1 MKLKRVTV
9 AWMLILVLLF
19 QIVLPITS
27 IATEETKTIVFNDQN
42 LYTAIKETLGESI
55 INYDDIAKTIVISNS
70 SLAEITKLELKNKDI
85 KDISGLENFTE
96 LEYLELSGNE
106 LTADS
111 NLEVLLKLEKAT
123 TIDLSTNKIDS
134 LEKIKSL
141 YEAGKLIVTGQI
153 INYVELVKV
162 DTEAQQTAAII
173 SKPDILT
180 YVYDNED
187 KYSKISVQSDNDNLA
202 NNKFKLDTTRITVGK
217 IDKQYELYSG
227 KLNVSTTIESG
238 DFKGSIIKL
247 AYVVFD
253 DNCEGIVFK
262 DENLYKAI
270 KAQLTAGQKENSDLA
285 SYDAPSTEEDESR
298 TLYEAAYD
306 DELILIIEKDIL
318 NNDITSFILDNH
330 QIEDLTGIEYF
341 RALTVLSLNKNYIE
355 DVSKILE
362 LQNGK
367 IKLRE
372 EIIAK
377 LEGLKS
383 ELSELNSNL
392 EKTKK
397 EQEQNK
403 KDIES
408 KQKEVTTI
416 IQKYIKT
423 QIPEEEQK
431 AIADGAI
438 YSDILEKVKVIN
450 INDTDD
456 EGKVKDI
463 KNISYNNYTTS
474 GIYNSTYSTELET
487 KLSELKTVL
496 NKDAE
501 YPKIISDNEEK
512 IKAKIEKFEKTYSRW
527 MQLISIISDETM
539 KMSLT
544 KYYNDMTGEE
554 IKTNFA
560 KLKEVILEEHSTIE
574 SKVEELTSDELRIF
588 TNGIL
593 SEDTVTKEEAKKQF
607 EDWDKIINEL
617 PEEYDSITN
626 IAKRLNNLKT
636 RQNYIYKLELKNF
649 SDEDIQKIAKRLA
662 NADTSKVTIDNLENL
677 YLNHNNIS
685 SLDVI
690 SSIPNLKEL
699 DLSYNLITD
708 LQLMKDSE
716 LQKTIIT
723 LNLGYNMYIDDASYL
738 QKFSKLQELSL
749 AGNNISDI
757 SQLDYSKFTKLTDLN
772 LSDNKIS
779 DLKNVLKQLKKLK
792 NFYVEDNEEKTNQKI
807 AGGFVINNQ
816 YITMNVEI
824 PQTSAKTAT
833 IALPNIFTQ
842 AEKFQPGI
850 VYFEN
855 ATLQQGTATVT
866 VPTTQTGTNKKVVSI
881 KGNDSIAN
889 GTTCEIN
896 YTVTKNVES
905 VNLDKTSLELKV
917 GETAQLTATVT
928 PDNATNKNINWS
940 SSNNE
945 VATVENGT
953 VRALAEGKTTITVT
967 TEDGNKV
974 ATCEVR
980 VEKIKLDK
988 IEVKTNPN
996 KVEYKIGE
1004 NLDTTGLVLL
1014 ATYTD
1019 ENTKE
1024 ITTGFECNPTT
1035 LNTEGTQEI
1044 KVSYTEDE
1052 ITKETAFS
1060 VNVIKEQEAE
1070 IEEKEELKVV
1080 VGYTTST
1087 GNGINYI
1094 EKVNSKTGIQ
1104 EFKDRII
1111 PNKTDA
1117 QIKVI
1122 SKDQEVTE
1130 GYIGT
1135 GMTVEISSGDEKIT
1149 YNVIVTGDCTGD
1161 GIADFNDILV
1171 INKYRLNKVQI
1182 EGEYLKAAD
1191 VTNDGNADFSDILQI
1206 NKYRLGKIEIL

>member
-27 IATEETKTIVFNDQN
+27 IATEETKTIVFNDKN

-96 LEYLELSGNE
+96 LEYLELSGND

-123 TIDLSTNKIDS
+123 TIDLSTNKIEN
-134 LEKIKSL
+134 LEKIRSL
-141 YEAGKLIVTGQI
+141 YEAGRLIVTGQI
-153 INYVELVKV
+153 IDYVELVKV

-187 KYSKISVQSDNDNLA
+187 KYSKISIQSENKNLES
-202 NNKFKLDTTRITVGK
+202 NKFKLDTTRITVGEINEGK
-217 IDKQYELYSG
+217 YELYSG

-238 DFKGSIIKL
+238 EFKGSIIKL
-247 AYVVFD
+247 TYVVFD
-253 DNCEGIVFK
+253 ENCEGIVFK

-270 KAQLTAGQKENSDLA
+270 KAQLTAGQKENSALA
-285 SYDAPSTEEDESR
+285 SYDDPSTEEDESR

-438 YSDILEKVKVIN
+438 YSDILEQVKVIN

-463 KNISYNNYTTS
+463 KNISYNKYTTS

-501 YPKIISDNEEK
+501 YPKIISDNEAK

-539 KMSLT
+539 KMSFN
-544 KYYNDMTGEE
+544 KYYEPMTGNE

-560 KLKEVILEEHSTIE
+560 KLKETILKEHSTIE
-574 SKVEELTSDELRIF
+574 SKVKELTSEELRIF
-588 TNGIL
+588 TKGTL
-593 SEDTVTKEEAKKQF
+593 SEPEDSVTEEEAKKQF

-626 IAKRLNNLKT
+626 IANRLKNLKT
-636 RQNYIYKLELKNF
+636 RQNYINKLELENF
-649 SDEDIQKIAKRLA
+649 SEEDIQKIAKRLA

-690 SSIPNLKEL
+690 SSIPNLKIL
-699 DLSYNLITD
+699 DLSNNLITD
-708 LQLMKDSE
+708 LSRMKNSE
-716 LQKTIIT
+716 LQKTIES
-723 LNLGYNMYIDDASYL
+723 LNLGYNIYIDDASYL
-738 QKFSKLQELSL
+738 QNFSKLQELSL

-757 SQLDYSKFTKLTDLN
+757 SQLDYSKFTKLGYLD

-779 DLKNVLKQLKKLK
+779 DLKNILKQLKKLK
-792 NFYVEDNEEKTNQKI
+792 NFYVEDNEEQTNIKI
-807 AGGFVINNQ
+807 ANGFKIQNQ

-824 PQTSAKTAT
+824 PKTNNRTAT
-833 IALPNIFTQ
+833 ITLPNIFTQ
-842 AEKFQPGI
+842 AEKLQPGI

-866 VPTTQTGTNKKVVSI
+866 VPTTQVGTNKKIVSI
-881 KGNDSIAN
+881 KGYGGIAN

-905 VNLDKTSLELKV
+905 VNLDKTSLDLKV
-917 GETAQLTATVT
+917 GETATLTATVT
-928 PDNATNKNINWS
+928 PDDATNKNINWS
-940 SSNNE
+940 SSNNK

-953 VRALAEGKTTITVT
+953 VRALAEGKTTITLT

-974 ATCEVR
+974 ATCEVS

-996 KVEYKIGE
+996 KVEYKLGE

-1035 LNTEGTQEI
+1035 LGTEGEQEI
-1044 KVSYTEDE
+1044 KVRYTEDK
-1052 ITKETAFS
+1052 ITKETTFS
-1060 VNVIKEQEAE
+1060 VNVIKEQEVE
-1070 IEEKEELKVV
+1070 VEELKVV

-1087 GNGINYI
+1087 ENGISYI
-1094 EKVNSKTGIQ
+1094 EKVNSKTDIQ
-1104 EFKDRII
+1104 EFKDRIV

-1122 SKDQEVTE
+1122 SKDKEVTE

-1135 GMTVEISSGDEKIT
+1135 GMIVEISSGDEKIT
-1149 YNVIVTGDCTGD
+1149 YNIIVTGDCTGD
-1161 GIADFNDILV
+1161 GIADFNDILA

>member
-1 MKLKRVTV
+1 MKLKMVTV

-27 IATEETKTIVFNDQN
+27 IATEGTKTIVFNDKN
-42 LYTAIKETLGESI
+42 LYTAIKENLGESI
-55 INYDDIAKTIVISNS
+55 INYDDATKTIVISNS
-70 SLAEITKLELKNKDI
+70 NLAEITKLELKNKDI

-217 IDKQYELYSG
+217 IYDKQYELYSG

-270 KAQLTAGQKENSDLA
+270 KYRLSKDNKMNDGDVDPNSEN
-285 SYDAPSTEEDESR
+285 
-298 TLYEAAYD
+298 LYEAAYD
-306 DELILIIEKDIL
+306 DELILIIDKDIL
-318 NNDITSFILDNH
+318 NNDIINLNLDNY

-341 RALTVLSLNKNYIE
+341 RALTTLSLNKNYIE

-377 LEGLKS
+377 LEELKS
-383 ELSELNSNL
+383 ELSELNSALN
-392 EKTKK
+392 TAKK

-416 IQKYIKT
+416 IQNYIKT
-423 QIPEEEQK
+423 CIPEENLK
-431 AIADGAI
+431 AIPEQDI
-438 YSDILEKVKVIN
+438 YKEILEQVKGID
-450 INDTDD
+450 INDTDE
-456 EGKVKDI
+456 EGKVKGI
-463 KNISYNNYTTS
+463 TGISYDVYNAS
-474 GIYNSTYSTELET
+474 GIYDSTYSTELET
-487 KLSELKTVL
+487 KLSELKTLL

-501 YPKIISDNEEK
+501 YPETIKDNEIK
-512 IKAKIEKFEKTYSRW
+512 IKAKIEEFKKTYSRW

-574 SKVEELTSDELRIF
+574 NKVEELTSEELRIF
-588 TNGIL
+588 TKGTL
-593 SEDTVTKEEAKKQF
+593 SEPEDTVTKEEAKKQF
-607 EDWDKIINEL
+607 EDWDKTINEL
-617 PEEYDSITN
+617 PEEYGSITN
-626 IAKRLNNLKT
+626 IADRLKNLKA
-636 RQNYIYKLELKNF
+636 RQNYIYQLELESF
-649 SDEDIQKIAKRLA
+649 SEEDIQKIAKRLA

-677 YLNHNNIS
+677 YLSYNNIS
-685 SLDVI
+685 GLDVI
-690 SSIPNLKEL
+690 SIIPNLKIL

-716 LQKTIIT
+716 LQKTIIS
-723 LNLGYNMYIDDASYL
+723 LDLGYNMYIDDASYL

-757 SQLDYSKFTKLTDLN
+757 SQLDYSKFTKLGYLN

-792 NFYVEDNEEKTNQKI
+792 EFYVEDNEELTNANI
-807 AGGFVINNQ
+807 ASYFEIKNQ

-824 PQTSAKTAT
+824 PQTSARTAT

-881 KGNDSIAN
+881 KGNGSIAN

-974 ATCEVR
+974 ATCEVK

-996 KVEYKIGE
+996 KVEYKLGE

-1052 ITKETAFS
+1052 IIKETTFS

-1070 IEEKEELKVV
+1070 IEEELKVV
-1080 VGYTTST
+1080 VEYTTST

-1094 EKVNSKTGIQ
+1094 EKVDSKTGIQ